1 MKEVLKT
8 AFYEL
13 IDFMTLRRGIS
24 RTYGEHK
31 IRFPA
36 RYARYYP
43 TDYEPDL
50 FRFLKQNLRAGDT
63 FWDCGAHFGLFSVV
77 ASRLVGPTGLVLA
90 FEPAPSVRE
99 VLAKVVS
106 MNKVFNVI
114 VRPEAL
120 SDRTGQTVFYATDSE
135 ASNANS
141 LIKQARHSRGITI
154 HTSTIDDIASKL
166 SVRADLMKIDVEG
179 AEFALLKGARGVI
192 EAYKPILFLSLHPEA
207 IANSGA
213 TLGEVFDLLEEFRY
227 RVMWRGQPVNRRSF
241 SEQSDLFDVECFP
254 AERNK

>member
-1 MKEVLKT
+1 MKEALKI

-13 IDFMTLRRGIS
+13 IDLITLRRGIP

-36 RYARYYP
+36 RNARYYQA
-43 TDYEPDL
+43 DYEPDL

-63 FWDCGAHFGLFSVV
+63 YWDCGAHFGLFSVV
-77 ASRLVGPTGLVLA
+77 ASRLVGPTGMVLA
-90 FEPAPSVRE
+90 FEPTPSVRE
-99 VLAKVVS
+99 ILTKVVS
-106 MNKVFNVI
+106 MNKAFNVV

-120 SDRTGQTVFYATDSE
+120 SDRTGETVFYVIDNE

-141 LIKQARHSRGITI
+141 LVKQARHSRGITI
-154 HTSTIDDIASKL
+154 HTSTIDDIASEL
-166 SVRADLMKIDVEG
+166 NVRADLIKIDVEG

-192 EAYKPILFLSLHPEA
+192 EAYRPLLYLGLHPAA

-213 TLGEVFDLLEEFRY
+213 TLSEVFDLLEEFRY
-227 RVMWRGQPVNRRSF
+227 RVIWRGEVMNRQSF
-241 SEQSDLFDVECFP
+241 SRQADLFDVECFP
-254 AERNK
+254 VDKK

>member
-1 MKEVLKT
+1 MKSVLRT
-8 AFYEL
+8 VVYEL
-13 IDFMTLRRGIS
+13 VDLMALRRGIS
-24 RTYGEHK
+24 RTYGEHEV
-31 IRFPA
+31 RFPP

-43 TDYEPDL
+43 ADYEPAL
-50 FRFLKQNLRAGDT
+50 FRFLKQNLKAGDT
-63 FWDCGAHFGLFSVV
+63 YWDCGAHFGLFSIV
-77 ASRLVGPTGLVLA
+77 ASRLVGPNGLVLA
-90 FEPAPSVRE
+90 FEPTPSVRE

-106 MNKVFNVI
+106 MNEVCNVI

-120 SDRTGQTVFYATDSE
+120 SDRTGETVFYVTGSE
-135 ASNANS
+135 TSNANS

-192 EAYKPILFLSLHPEA
+192 EAYKPILFLSLHPTA
-207 IANSGA
+207 IADSGA

-227 RVMWRGQPVNRRSF
+227 RVIWRGQPVNRRSF
-241 SEQSDLFDVECFP
+241 SKQTDLFDVECFP
-254 AERNK
+254 TERNR